1 MKYFTLLMVQ
11 GTKLM
16 LLNFNQAIVN
26 LESQTAHEWS
36 EKQWKYVTLKCVQTL
51 CFTLMMH
58 KCSAK
63 GFILSKNKN
72 NLGLLCS
79 AFNEHWRPTPPWL

>member
-26 LESQTAHEWS
+26 LESETAHE
-36 EKQWKYVTLKCVQTL
+36 
-51 CFTLMMH
+51 
-58 KCSAK
+58 
-63 GFILSKNKN
+63 
-72 NLGLLCS
+72 
-79 AFNEHWRPTPPWL
+79 